1 MLNPILIIGGSKRY
15 RPLFAAL
22 KDLGIEIKQV
32 PSAQEGV
39 AALDL
44 KPYDAVVMEWDLSFS
59 NPLEIVERIKKTRP
73 KVPVLALGSGPE
85 PLAERLCRSEN
96 RMAPC
101 FLKHFAGPETIYM
114 AQTMREMNSGCGFY
128 ASTDNIRQ
136 LYRLLPHI
144 CITFLEI
151 HKSLILCIVSTADR
165 PASPF

>member
-73 KVPVLALGSGPE
+73 KVPVLALGSGPDTGME
-85 PLAERLCRSEN
+85 KDGQAGELVEYIPMTGVENIDLA
-96 RMAPC
+96 
-101 FLKHFAGPETIYM
+101 
-114 AQTMREMNSGCGFY
+114 
-128 ASTDNIRQ
+128 
-136 LYRLLPHI
+136 RLLG
-144 CITFLEI
+144 
-151 HKSLILCIVSTADR
+151 SLKQVL
-165 PASPF
+165 PALRTWVLPGKDLLWIKTRNEKMIKLLALVDIIKD